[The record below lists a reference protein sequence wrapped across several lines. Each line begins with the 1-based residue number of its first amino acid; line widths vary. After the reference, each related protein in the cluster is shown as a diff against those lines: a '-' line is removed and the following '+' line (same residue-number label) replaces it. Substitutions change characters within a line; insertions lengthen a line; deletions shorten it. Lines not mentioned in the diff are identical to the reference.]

1 MSSDLE
7 HSVGPLQLV
16 LVGFE
21 TTERF
26 RGEVARELA
35 NLRGR
40 GMIRVLD
47 ARLFTRSATGRLTEV
62 DLSPLLAGRRPRS
75 PTTRSR
81 TCSGPT
87 AAAATA
93 RATPAEAFARTAG
106 FALEDLRRLTE
117 EIEPAI
123 TRSSS

>member
-1 MSSDLE
+1 MSPDLE

-62 DLSPLLAGRRPRS
+62 DLNPLLSGSRPRS

-81 TCSGPT
+81 TCWGPT

-93 RATPAEAFARTAG
+93 RAPPRRRSRGQPASRSRTCAR
-106 FALEDLRRLTE
+106 
-117 EIEPAI
+117 
-123 TRSSS
+123 